1 VVKWEWEGTDRKT
14 VGDDVSVVK
23 WEWEGTDRKTVGDDV

>member
-1 VVKWEWEGTDRKT
+1 VVKWECEGIDRKT

>member
-1 VVKWEWEGTDRKT
+1 

-23 WEWEGTDRKTVGDDV
+23 WECEGIDRKTVGETTS